1 MMSNARDVLA
11 QIPLVL
17 REGADNL
24 DRVIAAGRDPV
35 LVIASAS
42 MIVQQVLRIMGKAKS
57 AG

>member
-1 MMSNARDVLA
+1 MTSNARDILA

-24 DRVIAAGRDPV
+24 DRVIAAGRDPI

-42 MIVQQVLRIMGKAKS
+42 MIVQQVLRIMGRAKS
-57 AG
+57 SG